1 VIDFRSYVERNQE
14 VVDFVRDVTPGHID
28 KYTGTLDYACAR
40 FNTILLKLSQHP
52 LRANEHGNDVA
63 ECFNIIQSFYEYTK
77 RLING
82 HWIFGPV
89 FKLILHIKGTVQI
102 PKIKILLDKVNNY

>member
-1 VIDFRSYVERNQE
+1 MNFRSYVERNQE
-14 VVDFVRDVTPGHID
+14 VVDFVKDVTPGHID

-52 LRANEHGNDVA
+52 LKADAHSDDVE
-63 ECFNIIQSFYEYTK
+63 ECFNIIQSFYMDTK
-77 RLING
+77 RLINA

-89 FKLILHIKGTVQI
+89 FKLILHYKGKVHI

>member
-1 VIDFRSYVERNQE
+1 MDFGSYVKRNQE
-14 VVDFVRDVTPGHID
+14 VIDFVRDVTPGHID

-52 LRANEHGNDVA
+52 LKADEHSNDVND
-63 ECFNIIQSFYEYTK
+63 CFAIIQSFYEYTK
-77 RLING
+77 RLINAN
-82 HWIFGPV
+82 WIFGPV

>member
-1 VIDFRSYVERNQE
+1 MDFRSYVEKNQK
-14 VVDFVRDVTPGHID
+14 VVDFVNDVTPGHID
-28 KYTGTLDYACAR
+28 KHTGTLDYACAR

-52 LRANEHGNDVA
+52 LKADEHSNDVE

-77 RLING
+77 RLINT
-82 HWIFGPV
+82 HWIFDPI
-89 FKLILHIKGTVQI
+89 FRIILHYKGTIQL